1 VSTEHVKGGKSDPL
15 MRDAFI
21 DTVFARAKKDK
32 DIVFVSADFGA
43 KALDAFRVEL
53 PGQFIHAGISEQHMV
68 DFAAGLALSGRRVF
82 LYAMAP
88 FITLRCIEQI
98 KCVLVSM
105 NLPVTLIGVG
115 VGLGY
120 DHATLT
126 HFTPEDVACMRAMNH
141 LEVWSPADAEGALHI
156 AELCLDDPR
165 LRYVRLERQGMPS
178 LYRGRFAARD
188 GFLEVRR
195 GTNVALVACGYMTHK
210 ALRAAEQLGE
220 GTGVIDLFRIK
231 PIDSQRLVDVLSR
244 YERVVTVEEQ
254 LLQGGFGSAVL
265 EVLSDRGIDRPVRRV
280 GMRDGFDVVNGD
292 RDHLHALY
300 GIDVPDIIRAAAG

>member
-1 VSTEHVKGGKSDPL
+1 VSTEHVKGGKNDPL

-21 DTVFARAKKDK
+21 DAVFARAKKDK
-32 DIVFVSADFGA
+32 DVVFVSADLGA
-43 KALDAFRVEL
+43 KALDAFREQL
-53 PGQFIHAGISEQHMV
+53 PGQFVHAGISEQHMV

-88 FITLRCIEQI
+88 FVTLRCIEQI

-105 NLPVTLIGVG
+105 KLPVTLVGVG

-141 LEVWSPADAEGALHI
+141 LEVWSPADAEGALAV

-165 LRYVRLERQGMPS
+165 LRYIRLERQGMPR
-178 LYRGRFAARD
+178 LYAGRFAASD
-188 GFLEVRR
+188 GMLEVRR
-195 GTNVALVACGYMTHK
+195 GSEVALVACGYMTHK
-210 ALRAAEQLGE
+210 ALRAADQLGDRA
-220 GTGVIDLFRIK
+220 GVIDLFRIK
-231 PIDSQRLVDVLSR
+231 PIDPQRLVDVLSR
-244 YERVVTVEEQ
+244 YQRIVTVEEQ

-265 EVLSDRGIDRPVRRV
+265 EVLSDHGLDRPVRRV

-300 GIDVPDIIRAAAG
+300 GIDVPDIVRAAG